1 MREAVT
7 EMVGITQ
14 GQPRRHEAAQ
24 THSGDEMFAGVKAG
38 DFVLQ
43 PGDHFFRDETAKIFT
58 AGVVLLAGLQADM
71 V

>member
-1 MREAVT
+1 
-7 EMVGITQ
+7 
-14 GQPRRHEAAQ
+14 
-24 THSGDEMFAGVKAG
+24 MFAGVKAG